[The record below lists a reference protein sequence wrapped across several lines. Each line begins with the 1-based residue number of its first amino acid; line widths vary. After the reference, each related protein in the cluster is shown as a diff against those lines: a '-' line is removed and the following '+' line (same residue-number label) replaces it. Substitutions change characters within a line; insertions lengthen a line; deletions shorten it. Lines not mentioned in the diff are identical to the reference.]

1 MPVRDLGAPTS
12 PTRRRDG
19 LGPIAPEQNEP
30 VSHEPWEGRVF
41 ALFRATGALGRWPI
55 DAARQEIER
64 MLAVDYLRAQN
75 DDAVEQRK
83 AAWAEAYRATP
94 HGRPVALP
102 SNAAA

>member
-1 MPVRDLGAPTS
+1 
-12 PTRRRDG
+12 
-19 LGPIAPEQNEP
+19 
-30 VSHEPWEGRVF
+30 
-41 ALFRATGALGRWPI
+41 
-55 DAARQEIER
+55 

-75 DDAVEQRK
+75 DAAVEQRK